1 MNAIDLPSGD
11 HSSASISSGER
22 DQRAQLAAVPTGSDE
37 QLRAL
42 LLAVARERE
51 EPTVGRPAR
60 VAVSVGT
67 GAEGRGALEPSVAAS
82 HTCAL
87 RTVRREVGRRDA

>member
-22 DQRAQLAAVPTGSDE
+22 DQRPHLAADRDRRDE
-37 QLRAL
+37 QLRTA

-51 EPTVGRPAR
+51 ELTVGGPAAR
-60 VAVSVGT
+60 GHL
-67 GAEGRGALEPSVAAS
+67 GR
-82 HTCAL
+82 H
-87 RTVRREVGRRDA
+87 RR